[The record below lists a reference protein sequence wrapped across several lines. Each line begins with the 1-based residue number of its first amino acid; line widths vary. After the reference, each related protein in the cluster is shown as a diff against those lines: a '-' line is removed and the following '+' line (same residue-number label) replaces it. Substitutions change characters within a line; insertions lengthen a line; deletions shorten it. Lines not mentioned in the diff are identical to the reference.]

1 MKGIVR
7 EQASAKL
14 LGALSARDLEVLKD
28 IHVLGVMTTDQI
40 RQLHFSQESPL
51 RPGEPVRAEV
61 ARRRLARLCDELKVL
76 RRFRSN
82 RWEPMHYVLT
92 ALGAM
97 ALSDA
102 GGYEIR
108 PEPYLRFAHRNTL
121 AHRLDV
127 GHFYC
132 ALKAT
137 DALSSWQGEASL
149 RARRRGVRGE
159 LVPDARFTYRHAGAE
174 VGAYLELDRGTE
186 SHGVLRA
193 KLVSYAGEPLS
204 STGAEDVV
212 CFCFTL
218 PGREARID
226 LSCPRVPVVTTTLQM
241 HRTDPTGPIWRLAG
255 ESERHALESFAGA
268 WERKDSA

>member
-14 LGALSARDLEVLKD
+14 LGALSARDLAVLKD
-28 IHVLGVMTTDQI
+28 VHVLGVMTTDQI
-40 RQLHFSQESPL
+40 RQLHF
-51 RPGEPVRAEV
+51 GEAVRRAQ
-61 ARRRLARLCDELKVL
+61 RRLARLCDELKVL
-76 RRFRSN
+76 RRFRSHP
-82 RWEPMHYVLT
+82 WEPMRYVLT

-102 GGYEIR
+102 ECREVR
-108 PEPYLRFAHRNTL
+108 PEPYLRFAHHTTL

-132 ALKAT
+132 VLKAAG
-137 DALSSWQGEASL
+137 ALSSWQGEASL
-149 RARRRGVRGE
+149 RAQRRGVRGE
-159 LVPDARFTYRHAGAE
+159 SIPDARFIYRHAGTE

-186 SHGVLRA
+186 THAVLRT
-193 KLVSYAGEPLS
+193 KLVAYAEEPFS

-218 PGREARID
+218 PGREACID
-226 LSCPRVPVVTTTLQM
+226 LSHPRVPVATTTLDR
-241 HRTDPTGPIWRLAG
+241 HRADPLGPIWRPAG
-255 ESERHALESFAGA
+255 TMERHPLESFAGA